1 MTVTTIRS
9 FQRQFTL
16 LMLAFFST
24 LVFSQQDQDEMQETL
39 EKVEKLYLMKPDEAL
54 DLTLELNKQYPRQH
68 QPKVWLA
75 RLYAQFSDYEKAFNY
90 AKQASEYELTKEET
104 AYVEMAIGYFYTF
117 KQQKESAIRHLSL
130 AVDAALA
137 SGDTELHVEMLS
149 IKADMMIS
157 YSNVE
162 QAMQDMALAY
172 GKIDQ
177 VSKPQVLAS
186 LYNSMCSI
194 YIETGHSD
202 KAIEAMLKSV
212 EYVKQMDNAQQL
224 SVVYFNLADLFIK
237 TKQFDEALAAYQNS
251 ELFSLRSNDEIGVGY
266 AKMGIGN
273 ASLSL
278 QQPEKAIEALV
289 IAEATFIPQQHT
301 RNLIRIYADLAKAH
315 LQLEQFDSVRANL
328 EKLDSYSNYNNID
341 NRRIFLDAKQT
352 LSQLYFALG
361 DYRLAFEQQSMYVG
375 ALNDLHQV
383 ELEEIDKSVFARL
396 SDTIIARENQVLKL
410 ENRLKENELDKQK
423 RQSSFLL
430 TVAIFSI
437 IVTVF
442 VTALLRKNSK
452 LSEQL
457 DKLATTDELTKL
469 FNRRKIMHLLSERFN
484 AFKQDQEPL
493 YLALFDLDCFKKV
506 NDIYGHVVGDKVLQ
520 DVARCAVATLG
531 KEQDIGR
538 YGGEEFLVVMSVDSY
553 KQAHQKLELF
563 REAVAK
569 LKIEGLD
576 IQITVSIGLS
586 EAVEQDQFQTDVIH
600 RVDKA
605 LYAAKKAGRN
615 RLLGQ

>member
-1 MTVTTIRS
+1 
-9 FQRQFTL
+9 
-16 LMLAFFST
+16 ML
-24 LVFSQQDQDEMQETL
+24 ETL
-39 EKVEKLYLMKPDEAL
+39 EKVEKLHLMKPDEAL
-54 DLTLELNKQYPRQH
+54 QLTLELSQRYPKQH

-75 RLYAQFSDYEKAFNY
+75 RLYAQFSDYEKAFSY
-90 AKQASEYELTKEET
+90 AQQASEYELTHQEL

-117 KQQKESAIRHLSL
+117 KQQKESAIRHLSS
-130 AVDAALA
+130 AVEAALA
-137 SGDTELHVEMLS
+137 SQDTELYVEMLS

-157 YSNVE
+157 YSHVE

-172 GKIDQ
+172 DKIEL

-186 LYNSMCSI
+186 LYNTMCSI
-194 YIETGHSD
+194 YIETGHPD
-202 KAIEAMLKSV
+202 KAIEAMKKSV
-212 EYVKQMDNAQQL
+212 GYVEQMNNVQQL

-237 TKQFDEALAAYQNS
+237 TKKYEQALSAYKNS

-266 AKMGIGN
+266 AQMGVGSAYLN
-273 ASLSL
+273 L
-278 QQPEKAIEALV
+278 QQPQKAIAALTT
-289 IAEATFIPQQHT
+289 AEAAFVTQQHT
-301 RNLIRIYADLAKAH
+301 RNLIRIYGDLAKAH
-315 LQLEQFDSVRANL
+315 LQLKQFEKVRASL
-328 EKLDSYSNYNNID
+328 EKLNAYSNYNNID

-352 LSQLYFALG
+352 LAQLYFALG
-361 DYRLAFEQQSMYVG
+361 DYRLAFEQQNMYIN
-375 ALNDLHQV
+375 ALRELHQV
-383 ELEEIDKSVFARL
+383 ELEEVDKSIFARL

-410 ENRLKENELDKQK
+410 ENTLKENALDKQK
-423 RQSSFLL
+423 RQSNFLL

-457 DKLATTDELTKL
+457 DKLATTDDLTKL
-469 FNRRKIMHLLSERFN
+469 YNRRKIMSLLSDRFI
-484 AFKQDQEPL
+484 AFKQEREPL
-493 YLALFDLDCFKKV
+493 YLALFDLDCFKNV
-506 NDIYGHVVGDKVLQ
+506 NDIYGHVVGDKVLTE
-520 DVARCAVATLG
+520 VANCARETLG

-538 YGGEEFLVVMSVDSY
+538 YGGEEFLVVMNVGSY
-553 KQAHQKLELF
+553 KQAHSKLEVF
-563 REAVAK
+563 REAVAN

-576 IQITVSIGLS
+576 VQVTVSVGLS

-615 RLLGQ
+615 QLLGQ